1 MKKFFPALFILLGYY
16 QTIFLI
22 ASPKEKIPL
31 HFENIQLRCIDFN
44 NKDSIIKKNK
54 NKKLYQNL
62 ILEGY
67 SHNKKLW
74 FITALSYLP
83 NDLEQDLRAKKVF
96 EEQDKIRGAFKG
108 YANNEDHSYFI
119 RLDKKSLEILD
130 QTLMK
135 TNGVF
140 LGSWDYIQVDKPFK
154 LWLRKAPD
162 GVYDLCLENLSS
174 ASYEDND

>member
-1 MKKFFPALFILLGYY
+1 MKNFFPALFILLGCY
-16 QTIFLI
+16 QENFLI
-22 ASPKEKIPL
+22 ASPKEQIPL
-31 HFENIQLRCIDFN
+31 HFENTQLRCIDFN
-44 NKDSIIKKNK
+44 NRGSVIKKNK

-67 SHNKKLW
+67 FHNKKLW
-74 FITALSYLP
+74 FITALSSLP

-130 QTLMK
+130 ETLMK

-154 LWLRKAPD
+154 LWLKKAPD